1 MSKSLPKFPKDRKL
15 SEERFDN
22 PAEQDEVNIREE
34 FIYEFLGRE
43 DGPMILSGNLN
54 EKTRNAAIR
63 IIEEK
68 GLLTEYFLGFANRHA
83 QTPGGVPQGSPLS
96 PFLAILAI
104 REYLEQQTNVNYA
117 DDQIFYGNEAFT
129 IKDFPAMGIKHNE
142 EKSGWIKKDGVWL
155 KELKF
160 LGLIYNP

>member
-1 MSKSLPKFPKDRKL
+1 MAKSLPKLPKDRKL
-15 SEERFDN
+15 SEERFEN
-22 PAEQDEVNIREE
+22 PEGQDVVDIREE

-43 DGPMILSGNLN
+43 DGPMVLSGNLN
-54 EKTRNAAIR
+54 ERTRNAAIR

-104 REYLEQQTNVNYA
+104 REYLEQQSHVNYA
-117 DDQIFYGNEAFT
+117 DDQIFYGDKTFT
-129 IKDFPAMGIKHNE
+129 IRDFPAMGILHNND
-142 EKSGWIKKDGVWL
+142 KSGWIKKDGV
-155 KELKF
+155 
-160 LGLIYNP
+160 